1 MVLFIYIFILFSLQ
15 VICYLLSFIEKL
27 IVKKNK
33 VCYNVIVRWV
43 GEDDMAKRKKTSKR
57 VKVRIFLFFVVFGTV
72 IGYLGYNFFS
82 NVCKIIQIEEEK
94 ESLKSKLVS
103 LQDEEDELNSD
114 IKKLE
119 DPEYVARY
127 AREKYMY
134 SKEGE
139 LIIRIPD

>member
-1 MVLFIYIFILFSLQ
+1 
-15 VICYLLSFIEKL
+15 
-27 IVKKNK
+27 
-33 VCYNVIVRWV
+33 
-43 GEDDMAKRKKTSKR
+43 MAKRKKKSNRKA
-57 VKVRIFLFFVVFGTV
+57 KIRIFLFFIVFGSI

-82 NVCKIIQIEEEK
+82 NISLILEINREK
-94 ESLKSKLVS
+94 EDLENKLAS

-134 SKEGE
+134 SKDGE
-139 LIIRIPD
+139 LIIRIPDDE